1 MNGGWWDV
9 IRTVGFVFLLGA
21 STLGC
26 AAGEPQTAASTTDSV
41 VVVSGLETSPDEPTQ
56 PVVKKGDPF
65 DSFGVD
71 RNVVKTTVDETAV
84 WLVNQSAQPLIVTAS
99 GGAESVVV
107 DTVGAADSAY
117 VKISTRALTLEL
129 SARTAEGVPMGTI
142 TLAMDLTTRRAAFPH

>member
-9 IRTVGFVFLLGA
+9 IRAVGFVFLLGA
-21 STLGC
+21 SILGC
-26 AAGEPQTAASTTDSV
+26 AAGEPEIDAPTTESV
-41 VVVSGLETSPDEPTQ
+41 VMVSDLETSPDKSTQ
-56 PVVKKGDPF
+56 PVVNSSDPF

-71 RNVVKTTVDETAV
+71 TNVVKTTVGETPL
-84 WLVNQSAQPLIVTAS
+84 WLVNRSAQALIVTAS

-142 TLAMDLTTRRAAFPH
+142 TLPMDSTTRRAAFPH

>member
-21 STLGC
+21 LTLAC
-26 AAGEPQTAASTTDSV
+26 AAGESETDASTTDSV
-41 VVVSGLETSPDEPTQ
+41 VVVSGLETSPEESTQ
-56 PVVKKGDPF
+56 PAVSTGDPF

-71 RNVVKTTVDETAV
+71 TNVVKATVDETAV
-84 WLVNQSAQPLIVTAS
+84 WLVNQSAQALIVTAS

-129 SARTAEGVPMGTI
+129 SGRTAEGVPMGTI
-142 TLAMDLTTRRAAFPH
+142 TLPMDLTTRRAAFPH

>member
-26 AAGEPQTAASTTDSV
+26 AAVESETAASATDSV
-41 VVVSGLETSPDEPTQ
+41 VVVSDLETSPDESTQ
-56 PVVKKGDPF
+56 PVLKTGDPF
-65 DSFGVD
+65 DLFGVD
-71 RNVVKTTVDETAV
+71 TNVVKTIIGKTSL

-117 VKISTRALTLEL
+117 VKISTRAHTLEL
-129 SARTAEGVPMGTI
+129 SARTSEGVPMGTI
-142 TLAMDLTTRRAAFPH
+142 TLPMDSTTGRVAFPH

>member
-26 AAGEPQTAASTTDSV
+26 AGGEPETIASTTDSV
-41 VVVSGLETSPDEPTQ
+41 VVVSDLETSPAESTQ
-56 PVVKKGDPF
+56 PVAKTGDPF
-65 DSFGVD
+65 HSFGVD
-71 RNVVKTTVDETAV
+71 TNVAKTTVGETPLL
-84 WLVNQSAQPLIVTAS
+84 LVNQSAQPLIVTAS

-129 SARTAEGVPMGTI
+129 LARTSEGVPMGTI
-142 TLAMDLTTRRAAFPH
+142 TLPMDSTTGRVAFPH

>member
-9 IRTVGFVFLLGA
+9 IRTVGFVFLLGS

-26 AAGEPQTAASTTDSV
+26 AAGEPETDASTTDSV
-41 VVVSGLETSPDEPTQ
+41 VVVSGLETSPDESTQ
-56 PVVKKGDPF
+56 PAVNTGDPF

-71 RNVVKTTVDETAV
+71 PNVVKATVDETAV

-107 DTVGAADSAY
+107 DTVGAADSAF
-117 VKISTRALTLEL
+117 VNISTRAHTLEL
-129 SARTAEGVPMGTI
+129 SAHTAEGVPMGRV
-142 TLAMDLTTRRAAFPH
+142 TLPMDSTTRRAAFPH